1 MLSTDSRDEILR
13 LLDKVPDLQQ
23 RMWKHALEGTKGDA
37 PLMNLVLPSLN
48 DVIDLHTTHL
58 SLAFRRLPMPILL
71 VLLMT
76 AGLALTMVG
85 FGNGRAGRRFPILDG
100 IYAAVLAVA
109 LWMTIDL
116 DHPRQGTIQLSIRPL
131 VDTLAG
137 MK

>member
-1 MLSTDSRDEILR
+1 MSMQPGIE
-13 LLDKVPDLQQ
+13 
-23 RMWKHALEGTKGDA
+23 HAETVRTEHQGDIAVIVVDNPPVNAIA
-37 PLMNLVLPSLN
+37 PSV
-48 DVIDLHTTHL
+48 
-58 SLAFRRLPMPILL
+58 R
-71 VLLMT
+71 
-76 AGLALTMVG
+76 
-85 FGNGRAGRRFPILDG
+85 DG